1 MTIYISKVSWFHDT
15 MQIDQTERHVME
27 SRGARHTLLIRR
39 ITSQDLGN
47 YSCTADNQLGKTR
60 KTITLTGRP
69 KSAVFR
75 SAPISQWKDKYNVS
89 WSVESFAPIEEYKL
103 YFRVISHRA
112 SDSHLMDANFFQQ
125 KNKPLFGNGDPGD
138 TYHQPPDFGAFD
150 PFHTGQQGDTGGFGN
165 HLAWNNDEWREL
177 VIQPQLY
184 TQRYTQGANYMLRG
198 LEPDQQYEAKIIS
211 R

>member
-1 MTIYISKVSWFHDT
+1 

-69 KSAVFR
+69 KAAIFR

-89 WSVESFAPIEEYKL
+89 WSVESFAPIEEHKL
-103 YFRVISHRA
+103 YLRVISHRA

-125 KNKPLFGNGDPGD
+125 KAKSHFGNGDPGD
-138 TYHQPPDFGAFD
+138 AYHTATDFGNYD
-150 PFHTGQQGDTGGFGN
+150 PFQSGQHVETDGFGN
-165 HLAWNNDEWREL
+165 HLTWNSNNWREL
-177 VIQPQLY
+177 VIQPKLY
-184 TQRYTQGANYMLRG
+184 TQLYMQSGNYVLRD
-198 LEPDQQYEAKIIS
+198 LEPDQQYEVKVTS